1 MERRATPP
9 YAASV
14 LRLAVVGL
22 LLRVG
27 IAVAIACLL
36 AVVLALVREG
46 SSFADGF
53 RISVWL
59 VGCVCVLLA
68 FAGSSTTMRSGTV
81 DPLAASFFPKLRP
94 GMSEAASGTQVS
106 SGALFGPTALV
117 LFGIG
122 RRPRPRVE
130 AGVPP
135 SARYSWVGGV
145 KLTIARGAGG

>member
-1 MERRATPP
+1 LAGAPRRPK
-9 YAASV
+9 
-14 LRLAVVGL
+14 LRTCSAWRWWAL

-36 AVVLALVREG
+36 AVLLALVREG

-59 VGCVCVLLA
+59 VGCVCLLLA

-106 SGALFGPTALV
+106 SAALFGLTALV
-117 LFGIG
+117 LFGL
-122 RRPRPRVE
+122 
-130 AGVPP
+130 GV
-135 SARYSWVGGV
+135 VLG
-145 KLTIARGAGG
+145 

>member
-1 MERRATPP
+1 MATEYMTIGNEAEAWKGVQCRPMLRACS
-9 YAASV
+9 AWRWWACCFGSAS
-14 LRLAVVGL
+14 RSRSPAS
-22 LLRVG
+22 
-27 IAVAIACLL
+27 
-36 AVVLALVREG
+36 VLALVREG

-106 SGALFGPTALV
+106 SGALFVLTALV
-117 LFGIG
+117 LFGL
-122 RRPRPRVE
+122 
-130 AGVPP
+130 GV
-135 SARYSWVGGV
+135 VLG
-145 KLTIARGAGG
+145 

>member
-1 MERRATPP
+1 MTLGTTPGLGWRAPPP

-36 AVVLALVREG
+36 AAMLALVREG

-106 SGALFGPTALV
+106 SGALFVLTALV
-117 LFGIG
+117 LFGL
-122 RRPRPRVE
+122 
-130 AGVPP
+130 GV
-135 SARYSWVGGV
+135 ALG
-145 KLTIARGAGG
+145 

>member
-1 MERRATPP
+1 
-9 YAASV
+9 V

-36 AVVLALVREG
+36 AAVLAFVREG

-59 VGCVCVLLA
+59 VGCVCLLLA
-68 FAGSSTTMRSGTV
+68 FAGASTTMRSGTV

-106 SGALFGPTALV
+106 PGALFVLTALV
-117 LFGIG
+117 LFGL
-122 RRPRPRVE
+122 
-130 AGVPP
+130 GV
-135 SARYSWVGGV
+135 VLG
-145 KLTIARGAGG
+145 